1 MLAHYLVDVSLLC
14 DACAAPPASLVA
26 SAALC
31 LALAVLRCGR
41 WRGGAPGPASAAEQ
55 YWAPSMEQATGFG
68 ASELRPVLRALQAE
82 HEAVHAELGQE
93 IAEPN
98 PHPNP
103 DPHPHPHPDPNPTP
117 TPNPNQVHLNR
128 LAFEQ
133 QFHYGMYYA
142 FVKLKEQEIRNI
154 VWIAEC
160 ISQDQRARMSQYIN
174 IF

>member
-93 IAEPN
+93 SAEPN
-98 PHPNP
+98 PN
-103 DPHPHPHPDPNPTP
+103 PHPDPNRI
-117 TPNPNQVHLNR
+117 NPHPDPDPRITGV
-128 LAFEQ
+128 
-133 QFHYGMYYA
+133 M
-142 FVKLKEQEIRNI
+142 
-154 VWIAEC
+154 
-160 ISQDQRARMSQYIN
+160 
-174 IF
+174 